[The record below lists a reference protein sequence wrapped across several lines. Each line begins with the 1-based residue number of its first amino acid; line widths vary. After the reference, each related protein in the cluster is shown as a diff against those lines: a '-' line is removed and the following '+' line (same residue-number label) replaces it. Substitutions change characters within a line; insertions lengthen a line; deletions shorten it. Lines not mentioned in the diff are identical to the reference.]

1 MYVQIACQVKVA
13 SRSSPPGTPVLLL
26 LRAIAWALVA
36 LCVSLPGRAVAEGG
50 GSAADGRRELLIR
63 STTDRAEAAEL
74 LAGFRA
80 LYPDIAVRY
89 TKIVSG
95 ELFDEIAKPSGAPD
109 TVADVVWSSA
119 MDLQIKL
126 ANDGLAAAYRSP
138 EADGL
143 PAWAQWKDLAYGVT
157 AEPVVIV
164 YNKRLLRGDLVP
176 RDHADLVRILTEHR
190 DVFQGRIATYDPETS
205 GTGLLFI
212 TQDARII
219 PQIWKLVAALGRT
232 SAKLYTSSTPMID
245 RVLSGEFV
253 LAYNVLGAYALE
265 RARQDH
271 DLGIVFPAD
280 YTLVMTRIALIP
292 RAAPH
297 PEDARR
303 FIDYMLSRDG
313 QARLAAH
320 SLGAVRTDMSPA
332 APGASA
338 SALRPIALNI
348 DLLTYLDRA
357 KRARFLAQWAKALQ
371 GQ

>member
-1 MYVQIACQVKVA
+1 M
-13 SRSSPPGTPVLLL
+13 G
-26 LRAIAWALVA
+26 
-36 LCVSLPGRAVAEGG
+36 LPGRVAAEAGAAAGEG
-50 GSAADGRRELLIR
+50 ELLVR
-63 STTDRAEAAEL
+63 GTTDRAEAADL

-80 LYPDIAVRY
+80 LHPDIAVRY
-89 TKIVSG
+89 VKIVSTS
-95 ELFDEIAKPSGAPD
+95 LFEDVARPAGAQD
-109 TVADVVWSSA
+109 TAADVVWSSA

-143 PAWAQWKDLAYGVT
+143 PPWAQWKDLAYGVT

-176 RDHADLVRILTEHR
+176 RDHADLLRLLTEHR
-190 DVFQGRIATYDPETS
+190 ELFHGRIATYDPQTS

-212 TQDARII
+212 TQDVRIT
-219 PQIWKLVAALGRT
+219 PQTWKLVAAMGN
-232 SAKLYTSSTPMID
+232 AGVKLYTSSSPMID

-265 RARQDH
+265 RAKHDR
-271 DLGIVFPAD
+271 DLGVVFPAD
-280 YTLVMTRIALIP
+280 YTLLMSRIALIP

-297 PEDARR
+297 PAAARK
-303 FIDYMLSRDG
+303 FIDYLLSRDG
-313 QARLAAH
+313 QARLAAR
-320 SLGAVRTDMSPA
+320 SLGAVRTDMVVESGGTA
-332 APGASA
+332 V

-357 KRARFLAQWAKALQ
+357 KRARFLAQWTRALQ